1 MVGLQN
7 RDALRGMDVNK
18 VLNLQWVSIEP
29 KLMLLENFHRE
40 ANIKL
45 DIGCEQVL
53 QGLIIPP
60 NFLWQFHKM

>member
-1 MVGLQN
+1 
-7 RDALRGMDVNK
+7 MDVNK